1 MKIGIVGA
9 GIGGLAAA
17 SLLARDGHAV
27 TLFDQFDQPRPVGS
41 GLVIQPVGQHVLDV
55 AGAGAAAQAKG
66 AQIDRMLGLE
76 VRHNRPVL
84 DVMYDPRGRGF
95 YGLAIHRASLF
106 DALLKAAQA
115 AGAKLEQDARVVA
128 THVANAGRTLDIEG
142 GEQTEPLD
150 LVIDA
155 SGATSTL
162 SPLNGTPLPY
172 GAIWGTVPWPDETNL
187 PVRQLSQRYRYA
199 DRMIGVLPIGS
210 LPDQD
215 TPMAAIFWSL
225 PRGSYEAWQ
234 ASDLDQWKAEAQS
247 LWPDIAPFLQSVER
261 HDDMTMARYTHGTLN
276 RPVAERLIHLG
287 DAAHRASPQLGQ
299 GANMALLDAYAL
311 AWALRQRTDL
321 ADALALYKTSR
332 RWHVRIYQWMSWAFT
347 PQYQSDS
354 RALPWLRDQVLMPVS
369 RIPPVPR
376 ILSSLVCGTLVSP
389 VAGEPYA
396 AGKPIGLQ

>member
-1 MKIGIVGA
+1 
-9 GIGGLAAA
+9 
-17 SLLARDGHAV
+17 
-27 TLFDQFDQPRPVGS
+27 
-41 GLVIQPVGQHVLDV
+41 
-55 AGAGAAAQAKG
+55 
-66 AQIDRMLGLE
+66 
-76 VRHNRPVL
+76 
-84 DVMYDPRGRGF
+84 
-95 YGLAIHRASLF
+95 
-106 DALLKAAQA
+106 
-115 AGAKLEQDARVVA
+115 
-128 THVANAGRTLDIEG
+128 
-142 GEQTEPLD
+142 
-150 LVIDA
+150 
-155 SGATSTL
+155 
-162 SPLNGTPLPY
+162 
-172 GAIWGTVPWPDETNL
+172 
-187 PVRQLSQRYRYA
+187 
-199 DRMIGVLPIGS
+199 
-210 LPDQD
+210 
-215 TPMAAIFWSL
+215 
-225 PRGSYEAWQ
+225 
-234 ASDLDQWKAEAQS
+234 EAQT